1 MPKNRYTAARVKLS
15 GRSWCASNQGVYC
28 FDAIVDGE
36 PAELRVAE
44 DVAFDLLG
52 AWTRSEEKC
61 LDILRLHRAELAKS
75 LERILHGVGG
85 RDHNGHYLLT
95 LADIERKSALARD
108 ESRTKR
114 PDPAPE
120 GSGDDKY

>member
-1 MPKNRYTAARVKLS
+1 MPERRYATARVKLD
-15 GRSWCASNQGVYC
+15 GRSWYASDQAAYC
-28 FDAIVDGE
+28 FDALVDGE

-44 DVAFDLLG
+44 EIAFDLLG

-75 LERILHGVGG
+75 LERILHGVGDH
-85 RDHNGHYLLT
+85 DHNGHYLLT
-95 LADIERKSALARD
+95 LKDIERKGALARD
-108 ESRTKR
+108 AARTKR

-120 GSGDDKY
+120 SSGDSKV